1 MKKNTEDN
9 KINGLKLRHVAA
21 IIRRKMI
28 QRDHGDKSKYSRK
41 IKHKN
46 NGED

>member
-1 MKKNTEDN
+1 MKKKSED
-9 KINGLKLRHVAA
+9 IDGLRLRHVAQ

-41 IKHKN
+41 QKHKN
-46 NGED
+46 DGEDQ